1 MRNLKKVIALVA
13 VFAMLISTVAFA
25 ESFSDVAKTDNY
37 AEAIETLSA
46 LNIITGDDENN
57 DGKMEFRPADTITRA
72 EVTAIISRI
81 QGMNSAAQSNTEFT
95 DVPSSHWAS
104 GYINQAAGQ
113 GIVNGYGDGNFG
125 PEDAVKYEEII
136 KMLMETLGYNPFVN
150 DNGGYPTGYITAAQR
165 YGVLEGVVG
174 GGVGTEA
181 PRGMVAQMVYNAIDT
196 PLMDKYTYGK
206 DAQYVVYDNIDTY
219 GYQTLL
225 TRDLKMIKITG
236 KVVANSY
243 TDLTVPSTDVD
254 TSMDKTIA
262 VRVDNTNSNYQYGLS
277 DYLATNDNNR
287 SLSIYQ
293 GEVDADSYLGYAVS
307 LYAKEESNNDE
318 YTLVSITQ
326 NGSRNSSVEFTLD
339 QYSSF
344 DFTSASEKSTLK
356 YLKNPSDRNE
366 TRLNIQ
372 ANPTVIYNGVAGDTL
387 DKYFTEGFIEE
398 DTPYSGK
405 ISVMDTDDISGYDVV
420 IIEVGVSAVVSEVN
434 ARGQVR
440 FMTNINFPQVGSSR
454 NAVLR
459 ELKFD
464 DSDTNVLVNL
474 TKGGEPFDYQELK
487 AWDVLTITWNGVDDV
502 YNARVLEAENTIVST
517 ISSERATTSGGNE
530 FNIDGT
536 WYQEA
541 ANAYVTASLKP
552 GTSGKFYIDE
562 YGKIVALDKSVQPET
577 SVGAPSDNY
586 AYILNAAQEL
596 STWQQSSVRVQLLD
610 KSGEVYEAYLA
621 SSTKITNPSAE
632 VLAAVGQTD
641 TEEITVKMEDL
652 EVDQSKAL
660 AKALTNNL
668 VVYAGS
674 SSGDIRTIIMAASFG
689 TDNGDL
695 EYATNTGAAGFAA
708 DYDEDTMTMG
718 KVSINAET
726 YVFYIKGSSDSA
738 NITYAGAGVADKDYS
753 NVVRGDAVPE
763 RNFRNVVAFDIDDAT
778 DAARVVVI
786 MNEDGGVSPAMNL
799 AVIDSVGKSVDGNT
813 DTVYSVDFYLNG
825 ELKTAVTKA
834 EMSDKELTAIE
845 GAKRGDLF
853 KFTLAGDTIT
863 NAQAL
868 LIFDRGSDSK
878 AYAKNEN
885 GIPAID
891 TLGTTGNSDE
901 DYYFGAVTA
910 TTRSGNVTLSLYDKE
925 NKIFT
930 EEISGKDNTAIVKEA
945 TGTNV
950 YVYDPQLKDTVSLDL
965 GGLGDAELYA
975 DELVTPG
982 YTISGG
988 DLKGSINTDD
998 GYAYGML
1005 DYVFA
1010 RYYNNKAADIVVYKN
1025 YDFGNYNII
1034 KND

>member
-243 TDLTVPSTDVD
+243 TDLTNGSTSVD

-277 DYLATNDNNR
+277 DYLATSNTDYR
-287 SLSIYQ
+287 ALSIYQ

-344 DFTSASEKSTLK
+344 DFTSADAKSTLK
-356 YLKNPSDRNE
+356 YLKNTTDRNE

-387 DKYFTEGFIEE
+387 DKYFTKDVIEE
-398 DTPYSGK
+398 DTRFSGK
-405 ISVMDTDDISGYDVV
+405 VTVMDTDDISGYDVV
-420 IIEVGVSAVVSEVN
+420 VIEVGAGAVVSNVTNAGRVN
-434 ARGQVR
+434 
-440 FMTNINFPQVGSSR
+440 FMTNATFPKVGAK
-454 NAVLR
+454 NA
-459 ELKFD
+459 LKYLEFD
-464 DSDTNVLVNL
+464 ESDSNVLVNL
-474 TKGGEPFDYQELK
+474 TKNGEPFDYQELK
-487 AWDVLTITWNGVDDV
+487 EWDVLTVVWNGTDDV
-502 YNARVLEAENTIVST
+502 YNARVLDTDQALIST
-517 ISSERATTSGGNE
+517 IKSERTASSGAKE

-541 ANAYVTASLKP
+541 DGAYYSGSKLEA

-562 YGKIVALDKSVQPET
+562 YGKIIAVDKSVQ
-577 SVGAPSDNY
+577 VGDNNIVSDNY
-586 AYILNAAQEL
+586 AYILNATL
-596 STWQQSSVRVQLLD
+596 DLNTWNQSSIRVQILA
-610 KSGEVYEAYLA
+610 KNGAVYEGSLRNNAQ
-621 SSTKITNPSAE
+621 IQNPSEDVKTILGAE
-632 VLAAVGQTD
+632 ADADRVTLKVDEMAADKAEELAD
-641 TEEITVKMEDL
+641 
-652 EVDQSKAL
+652 AL
-660 AKALTNNL
+660 KNQLIIYASDSNNE
-668 VVYAGS
+668 
-674 SSGDIRTIIMAASFG
+674 IRTIKMAM
-689 TDNGDL
+689 DNGSDDFSL
-695 EYATNTGAAGFAA
+695 ATKTELVNA

-718 KVSINAET
+718 KVSLTEET
-726 YVFYIKGSSDSA
+726 LVFYVQGADRNDVIKYGDP
-738 NITYAGAGVADKDYS
+738 TTPADKTRSSVSSAATLAEDTYQ
-753 NVVRGDAVPE
+753 
-763 RNFRNVVAFDIDDAT
+763 NVVAFVDSADDDYAS
-778 DAARVVVI
+778 VVVI
-786 MNEDGGVSPAMNL
+786 LNRDGGTSPASFV
-799 AVIDSVGKSVDGNT
+799 AVIDSVGEAYSNAGDK
-813 DTVYSVDFYLNG
+813 VYTVDFYLNG
-825 ELKTAVTKA
+825 ELKTATTKEDMDNDDEVA
-834 EMSDKELTAIE
+834 A
-845 GAKRGDLF
+845 AKRGDVF
-853 KFTLAGDTIT
+853 KFSLDGDTIT
-863 NAQAL
+863 NAAAYL
-868 LIFDRGSDSK
+868 SFDRGTSAK
-878 AYAKNEN
+878 AFDKNSAT
-885 GIPAID
+885 IPTIGHLEKLSA
-891 TLGTTGNSDE
+891 NSDE
-901 DYYFGAVTA
+901 EIYFGAVTKMPKN
-910 TTRSGNVTLSLYDKE
+910 SSSVTLALYDAEAKA
-925 NKIFT
+925 F
-930 EEISGKDNTAIVKEA
+930 DNDNQQIVKES

-950 YVYDPQLKDTVSLDL
+950 YVYDPQLRDSNSLDTGSLSEAEIIDDNLVVEGGYTVS
-965 GGLGDAELYA
+965 GDEI
-975 DELVTPG
+975 DSGTK
-982 YTISGG
+982 TI
-988 DLKGSINTDD
+988 
-998 GYAYGML
+998 AYGML
-1005 DYVFA
+1005 NYVFA
-1010 RYYNNKAADIVVYKN
+1010 RYYNNRAADIVVYKN
-1025 YDFGNYNII
+1025 YDFGRFDVEIT
-1034 KND
+1034 D

>member
-1 MRNLKKVIALVA
+1 MYKR
-13 VFAMLISTVAFA
+13 
-25 ESFSDVAKTDNY
+25 
-37 AEAIETLSA
+37 
-46 LNIITGDDENN
+46 
-57 DGKMEFRPADTITRA
+57 
-72 EVTAIISRI
+72 
-81 QGMNSAAQSNTEFT
+81 Q
-95 DVPSSHWAS
+95 
-104 GYINQAAGQ
+104 
-113 GIVNGYGDGNFG
+113 
-125 PEDAVKYEEII
+125 
-136 KMLMETLGYNPFVN
+136 
-150 DNGGYPTGYITAAQR
+150 
-165 YGVLEGVVG
+165 
-174 GGVGTEA
+174 
-181 PRGMVAQMVYNAIDT
+181 
-196 PLMDKYTYGK
+196 
-206 DAQYVVYDNIDTY
+206 
-219 GYQTLL
+219 
-225 TRDLKMIKITG
+225 
-236 KVVANSY
+236 
-243 TDLTVPSTDVD
+243 
-254 TSMDKTIA
+254 
-262 VRVDNTNSNYQYGLS
+262 
-277 DYLATNDNNR
+277 
-287 SLSIYQ
+287 
-293 GEVDADSYLGYAVS
+293 
-307 LYAKEESNNDE
+307 
-318 YTLVSITQ
+318 
-326 NGSRNSSVEFTLD
+326 
-339 QYSSF
+339 
-344 DFTSASEKSTLK
+344 
-356 YLKNPSDRNE
+356 
-366 TRLNIQ
+366 
-372 ANPTVIYNGVAGDTL
+372 
-387 DKYFTEGFIEE
+387 
-398 DTPYSGK
+398 
-405 ISVMDTDDISGYDVV
+405 
-420 IIEVGVSAVVSEVN
+420 
-434 ARGQVR
+434 
-440 FMTNINFPQVGSSR
+440 
-454 NAVLR
+454 
-459 ELKFD
+459 
-464 DSDTNVLVNL
+464 
-474 TKGGEPFDYQELK
+474 
-487 AWDVLTITWNGVDDV
+487 
-502 YNARVLEAENTIVST
+502 
-517 ISSERATTSGGNE
+517 
-530 FNIDGT
+530 
-536 WYQEA
+536 
-541 ANAYVTASLKP
+541 
-552 GTSGKFYIDE
+552 
-562 YGKIVALDKSVQPET
+562 
-577 SVGAPSDNY
+577 
-586 AYILNAAQEL
+586 
-596 STWQQSSVRVQLLD
+596 
-610 KSGEVYEAYLA
+610 
-621 SSTKITNPSAE
+621 
-632 VLAAVGQTD
+632 D

-718 KVSINAET
+718 KVSIDAET

-1025 YDFGNYNII
+1025 YDFGNYSII